1 MTRRVL
7 GIVALV
13 LSPAMHA
20 LAQTPTPESDIYL
33 APLRRIRDSLVV
45 GTPVNVTHRT
55 GYDNQPSFLPNSRG
69 ILYTAVGADAQ
80 ADIWRYDIGERRTT
94 RITATP
100 ESEYSATVMPG
111 GRRMSVIR
119 VEADSTQRLWSF
131 ALDGTDPQVLLT
143 QQKPVGYHV
152 WLGPMRL
159 ATYVLGKPATL
170 HVVDSDGAHDDV
182 RARDI
187 GRALHRVPGKD
198 AYSYTQRDSSG
209 TLWITVQPA
218 SGESEIMLVKA
229 APGNEFHDWTPDG
242 ILLSAT
248 DGRLVR
254 WNGALDATRAWI
266 PVADLAKSGVRNIS
280 RLTVSPDGKW
290 LAFVAEPVNP

>member
-1 MTRRVL
+1 MSRRVL
-7 GIVALV
+7 GVLALV
-13 LSPAMHA
+13 LAPAA
-20 LAQTPTPESDIYL
+20 SAVAQAPESDIYL

-45 GTPVNVTHRT
+45 GAPVNVTHRT
-55 GYDNQPSFLPNSRG
+55 GYDNQPSFLPDSRAM
-69 ILYTAVGADAQ
+69 LYTAVGADGQ

-94 RITATP
+94 RVTATR

-111 GRRMSVIR
+111 ARRMSVIR

-131 ALDGTDPQVLLT
+131 ALDGSDPQVLLAV
-143 QQKPVGYHV
+143 QKPVGYHA

-170 HVVDSDGAHDDV
+170 HVVDTDGAHDEV

-187 GRALHRVPGKD
+187 GRSMHRVPGKQ
-198 AYSYTQRDSSG
+198 AFSYTQRDSAG
-209 TLWITVQPA
+209 ALWITVQPA
-218 SGESEIMLVKA
+218 SGESETMLVKA
-229 APGNEFHDWTPDG
+229 AAGNEFHAWTPDA

-254 WNGALDATRAWI
+254 WNGALDSTRAWV
-266 PVADLAKSGVRNIS
+266 PVADLAKAGVRNVS
-280 RLTVSPDGKW
+280 RLAVSPDGKW
-290 LAFVAEPVNP
+290 LAFVAEPVSP